1 MTQENVSPL
10 LSMPNIGYCLLS
22 HIDYFLALV
31 YHLLLLVTLIYFS
44 ESTYNAGDLGSVP
57 GLGRSPGEGNGNPL
71 QCSWL
76 ENPIDCSLPGCSV
89 QGVAGVRQNLGTK
102 PLPPPL
108 LRLSVLFHWPNF
120 FFYVCSI
127 IFCFV
132 FVFLLTYS

>member
-22 HIDYFLALV
+22 HIDDFFLALV

-44 ESTYNAGDLGSVP
+44 ESTYNAGDLDSIP

-76 ENPIDCSLPGCSV
+76 ESPIDCSLPGSSV
-89 QGVAGVRQNLGTK
+89 
-102 PLPPPL
+102 
-108 LRLSVLFHWPNF
+108 
-120 FFYVCSI
+120 
-127 IFCFV
+127 
-132 FVFLLTYS
+132 